1 MGRVG
6 GAGRVG
12 GVHLIEFERMFGMME
27 MFVLASVEGSESMMM
42 GAASFLFAVHAGI
55 ATAARINSRIRERMN
70 ASTNVNLD

>member
-1 MGRVG
+1 
-6 GAGRVG
+6 
-12 GVHLIEFERMFGMME
+12 MME